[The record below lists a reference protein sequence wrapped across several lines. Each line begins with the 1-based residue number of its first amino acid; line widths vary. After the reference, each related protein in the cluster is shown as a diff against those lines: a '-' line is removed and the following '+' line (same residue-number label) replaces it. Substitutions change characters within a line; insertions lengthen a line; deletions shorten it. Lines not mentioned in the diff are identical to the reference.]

1 MYASD
6 FAYYRADS
14 VAEVGRLLR
23 KYPGAKLL
31 AGGHSLIPLLKLR
44 LASPSALIDIGRLDT
59 LKGISVTDGG
69 VRIGA
74 LTTHAEIAASSD
86 IASRAPALS
95 RAAGVIGDPAV
106 RNRGTI
112 GGNVAHADPASDLP
126 TVLVALEA
134 SIVVATGET
143 ERTVP
148 AGDFFQ
154 GMMTTALGEQD
165 LVTAIEVPAA
175 ANGQGQAYE
184 KFSHP
189 ASRYAVIGVAATVS
203 LTVSTVSN
211 VAVALGGLVPA
222 ATRAGSVERALSGQ
236 APSAGAIAAAAATVS
251 DDLGTDLIGDIYA
264 SAEYRRAMAPICV
277 KRALTTALGHA
288 FSQAETA
295 KARSP
300 WWKPSWL

>member
-1 MYASD
+1 MYAPD

-59 LKGISVTDGG
+59 LKGISLTEGG

-74 LTTHAEIAASSD
+74 LTTHTQLSSSSA
-86 IASRAPALS
+86 IASHAPALS
-95 RAAGVIGDPAV
+95 LAANVIGDPAV

-126 TVLVALEA
+126 TVLVALGA
-134 SIVVATGET
+134 SIVIATGET

-154 GMMTTALGEQD
+154 GMMTTALGDQD
-165 LVTAIEVPAA
+165 LVTAIEVPGTV
-175 ANGQGQAYE
+175 NGQGQAYE

-189 ASRYAVIGVAATVS
+189 ASRYAVIGVAATVC
-203 LTVSTVSN
+203 LTGSKIGR

-222 ATRAGSVERALSGQ
+222 ATRAGSVERTLSDQ
-236 APSAGAIAAAAATVS
+236 APSAGVIASAAAAVS
-251 DDLGTDLIGDIYA
+251 NDLGDDLIGDIYA
-264 SAEYRRAMAPICV
+264 SAEYRRAMAPVYV
-277 KRALTTALGHA
+277 KRALTAALSRA
-288 FSQAETA
+288 SSDAETT
-295 KARSP
+295 KSRRP